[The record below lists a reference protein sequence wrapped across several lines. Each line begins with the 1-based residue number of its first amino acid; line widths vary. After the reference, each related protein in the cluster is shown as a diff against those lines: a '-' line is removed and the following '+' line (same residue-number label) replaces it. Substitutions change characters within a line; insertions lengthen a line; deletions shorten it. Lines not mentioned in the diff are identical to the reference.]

1 MSFRF
6 PLPPLRTGT
15 LVDRYVR
22 FLADVRLDTGELVT
36 AHCVNS
42 GRMEG
47 MVRPGARVWLSDAD
61 KPGRKLRYTWELAE
75 IDGVLIGA
83 NTILPNRMVRAALEE
98 RAIAGFDDVVALAPE
113 RMLGAGH
120 RVDFWMRH
128 ADGGEHWLEVKNCHL
143 VYPDGFG
150 YFPDSHSERAAR
162 HARSLARVARAGGRA
177 TIVFTVQRA
186 DVVGVRPSA
195 VHDPVFARALRD
207 AGRAGVAMRA
217 LVFEPSPQGF
227 RLSREVPVDLTPYP
241 LPEIRAYAAELAAHS
256 GWRRRPAAAL
266 G

>member
-1 MSFRF
+1 VSFRF

-22 FLADVRLDTGELVT
+22 FLADVRLDTGEVVT

-47 MVRPGARVWLSDAD
+47 MVRPGAKVWLSDAH
-61 KPGRKLRYTWELAE
+61 KPGRKLRYTWELVE
-75 IDGVLIGA
+75 LDGTLIGA
-83 NTILPNRMVRAALEE
+83 NTILPNRMVRAALEAK
-98 RAIAGFDDVVALAPE
+98 AIAGFEDVVTLVPE
-113 RMLGAGH
+113 RAHGPGH

-128 ADGGEHWLEVKNCHL
+128 ASGAEHWLEVKNCHL

-162 HARSLARVARAGGRA
+162 HARALARIVRAGGRA
-177 TIVFTVQRA
+177 TILFTVQRA
-186 DVVGVRPSA
+186 DVMGVRPSS

-217 LVFEPSPQGF
+217 LVFAPSPTGF
-227 RLSREVPVDLTPYP
+227 ELVCEVPVDLAPYP
-241 LPEIRAYAAELAAHS
+241 LPKVREYAAALAAQS
-256 GWRRRPAAAL
+256 GWRRRP
-266 G
+266 